1 MYCKNCGILL
11 DSDAKFCS
19 NCGVA
24 QSSDGNVNAITEDD
38 YVSLT
43 VKRNSCYV
51 GCAASVKIYING
63 VLQEKVKNGAT
74 VKLNI
79 KPGIVDIKL
88 MQSCFVKCE
97 LKLRVRPKSEPV
109 IVCKIF
115 SKLTAEVFGADI
127 IC

>member
-1 MYCKNCGILL
+1 MFCKNCGVKI
-11 DSDAKFCS
+11 DSDANFCP

-24 QSSDGNVNAITEDD
+24 QSSDGAVNTITEDD

-43 VKRNSCYV
+43 VKRNSCYS
-51 GCAASVKIYING
+51 GCAVSVKIYING

-88 MQSCFVKCE
+88 IANSFVKCE